1 MLVVVVVVTVVV
13 MVVVVV
19 VAGSPGSSRL
29 ARNSRQALKIA
40 ASSGL
45 FKQVWLLP
53 PMQLQPVRYLPG
65 APQQLQLHKR
75 NVLFGF
81 VEFGTT

>member
-1 MLVVVVVVTVVV
+1 MVLVVTVVV
-13 MVVVVV
+13 MVAVLMLGVSV
-19 VAGSPGSSRL
+19 SSWL
-29 ARNSRQALKIA
+29 GRNSRQAFKIA

-75 NVLFGF
+75 NALFGF